1 VTAVVPESL
10 VDTLRAAEADA
21 AMDELGESIPWEQVK
36 AELRPVKCHGV
47 AAYAIDIRSLARR
60 SLRQLECS
68 SAEPSAPLSTTWP
81 PGRGSQ
87 T

>member
-1 VTAVVPESL
+1 
-10 VDTLRAAEADA
+10 VDTLRAAEDAEGAAEADA

-36 AELRPVKCHGV
+36 AELRSVKCHGV
-47 AAYAIDIRSLARR
+47 AACAIDVRPRARR

-81 PGRGSQ
+81 PSRGSQ